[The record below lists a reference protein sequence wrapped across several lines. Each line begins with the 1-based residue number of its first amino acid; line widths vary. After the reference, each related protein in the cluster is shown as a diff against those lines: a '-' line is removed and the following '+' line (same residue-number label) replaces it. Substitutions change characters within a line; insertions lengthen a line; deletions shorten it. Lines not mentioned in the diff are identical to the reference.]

1 MIGAVYLNQLRH
13 LISETSG
20 TWVDLRTTF
29 DFLYEAAKDF
39 SKETKACHN
48 SQTITTVA
56 NQAEYDLNPDFLEVM
71 TKDDHDLPVIKLT
84 DASGN
89 ISWLSWESYSDY
101 LQSSNSASTPSSFA
115 ITDRAISTRLTGVI
129 TTGSTPSGGETSLIA
144 TGGTFTAVVA
154 GDIAVN
160 TTNSYYGYV
169 LVAGT
174 SPTTAMF
181 NLTTSGG
188 AYVGWTIADAYMIQP
203 APRYK
208 LILDPAPDT
217 TGQIVTVPYLA
228 KPTPVY
234 SDYGVYPFATGYEEA
249 LISYAAWKYRYRDSK
264 PQLGDPLYLAYERQM
279 RKAKNVQRKA
289 TGAIGFRVNFMK

>member
-1 MIGAVYLNQLRH
+1 MIGVVYQNQLRH

-20 TWVDLRTTF
+20 SWVDLKTSF
-29 DFLYEAAKDF
+29 DYLYEAAKDF

-48 SQTITTVA
+48 TQSITTVA

-101 LQSSNSASTPSSFA
+101 LQGSNSASTPSSFA
-115 ITDRAISTRLTGVI
+115 ITDRAIPTRVTGI
-129 TTGSTPSGGETSLIA
+129 ASGGSSPSGGETTL
-144 TGGTFTAVVA
+144 TGGTFTNVVA
-154 GDIAVN
+154 GDIVIN
-160 TTNSYYGYV
+160 TTGSYYGYV

-174 SPTTAMF
+174 SLTTAMF
-181 NLTTSGG
+181 GLTTSGG
-188 AYVGWTIADAYMIQP
+188 AYAGWTLGDAFVIQP

-217 TGQIVTVPYLA
+217 TGLTVTVSYLA

-249 LISYAAWKYRYRDSK
+249 IIKYAAWLYRYRDSK
-264 PQLGDPLYLAYERQM
+264 PQLGDPLYLAYERMM
-279 RKAKNVQRKA
+279 RKGKNFNRKA
-289 TGAIGFRVNFMK
+289 QGAVGFRVNFMK